1 MGVWWF
7 AARGGA
13 RWSVVLGGGAAGL
26 RGSGGVLRGGGRSSG
41 CGQGLEA
48 SDALEQEA
56 GPGVVG
62 PVADEGAA
70 GDGGGD
76 VHQPGA
82 DRPGLPPSGAV
93 AGQGE
98 QLGPGEQVVGQGHDL
113 APDAV
118 GREALQ
124 GEAVEAG
131 VLGAADAVLA
141 PGPQPVADFE
151 VGELPGARVGGQG
164 GEPVSAHVVEA
175 QPRAGVGFF
184 SAHDHPH
191 ALGPSGQVQHAGDLG
206 DVRPL
211 PGVAVGVVRGR
222 PGGLGDLR
230 VDLRR
235 AVGELEPHRVGHPA
249 AGEEPHGL
257 LRAPGPV
264 DAHQHFSAGSGSQ
277 SGLGQGPRDHLD
289 VVGGGVR
296 PRVARPQHDRRALT
310 GPVGPVVEPGGQGVV
325 AEPLLEGRG
334 RPPLCLKWTPTRVAS
349 MSITNGRSA
358 LIPAGPDAPIVC
370 QGW

>member
-1 MGVWWF
+1 MKELRLLAFSTAPHGDYGGRGSQARVNLDLSWGWWGGVGGRGRRGFGCGCGGGGAVGVWWF

-13 RWSVVLGGGAAGL
+13 RWSVSGCPGV
-26 RGSGGVLRGGGRSSG
+26 RGRPQGRVGSSG

-62 PVADEGAA
+62 PVAQDDAAGVA

-76 VHQPGA
+76 VHQSQA

-98 QLGPGEQVVGQGHDL
+98 HLGPGEQVVGQGHDL

-118 GREALQ
+118 GGQALQ
-124 GEAVEAG
+124 GEGAQAG
-131 VLGAADAVLA
+131 VLGASDAVLA

-151 VGELPGARVGGQG
+151 VGEPPSPRVGGQG

-191 ALGPSGQVQHAGDLG
+191 ALGPSRQVQQVGDLRH
-206 DVRPL
+206 VRAL
-211 PGVAVGVVRGR
+211 AGVAVGVAGRG

-235 AVGELEPHRVGHPA
+235 VVGELEPGVFN
-249 AGEEPHGL
+249 GL
-257 LRAPGPV
+257 CKP
-264 DAHQHFSAGSGSQ
+264 
-277 SGLGQGPRDHLD
+277 
-289 VVGGGVR
+289 
-296 PRVARPQHDRRALT
+296 
-310 GPVGPVVEPGGQGVV
+310 
-325 AEPLLEGRG
+325 
-334 RPPLCLKWTPTRVAS
+334 
-349 MSITNGRSA
+349 
-358 LIPAGPDAPIVC
+358 
-370 QGW
+370 

>member
-1 MGVWWF
+1 MG
-7 AARGGA
+7 
-13 RWSVVLGGGAAGL
+13 
-26 RGSGGVLRGGGRSSG
+26 SSG

-48 SDALEQEA
+48 SDPLEQEA

-62 PVADEGAA
+62 PVADEGASGVA

-82 DRPGLPPSGAV
+82 DRPGLPLAGGV
-93 AGQGE
+93 VGQGE
-98 QLGPGEQVVGQGHDL
+98 HLGPGEDVVGQGHDL

-124 GEAVEAG
+124 GEAVESG

-151 VGELPGARVGGQG
+151 VGEPPGARVGGQG
-164 GEPVSAHVVEA
+164 GEPVSVDVVEA
-175 QPRAGVGFF
+175 QPCAGVGSF
-184 SAHDHPH
+184 SAHDDPH
-191 ALGPSGQVQHAGDLG
+191 ALGPSRQVQQVGDLRH
-206 DVRPL
+206 VRAL

-230 VDLRR
+230 VDVGR
-235 AVGELEPHRVGHPA
+235 AVGELEAHRVGHPA

-257 LRAPGPV
+257 LRAPGAV
-264 DAHQHFSAGSGSQ
+264 DAHQHFSAGSGSE
-277 SGLGQGPRDHLD
+277 SGLVQGPRDHLD

-296 PRVARPQHDRRALT
+296 PRVSRP
-310 GPVGPVVEPGGQGVV
+310 
-325 AEPLLEGRG
+325 GRVQ
-334 RPPLCLKWTPTRVAS
+334 WSV
-349 MSITNGRSA
+349 
-358 LIPAGPDAPIVC
+358 
-370 QGW
+370 